1 MELIEVNQ
9 ARCTQCG
16 ICTYVCRQGF
26 GRWGKVM
33 CLWDWIFYWAGLSE
47 MRVFRGSGRLGKENL

>member
-16 ICTYVCRQGF
+16 ICTYVCPSRVWEMGK
-26 GRWGKVM
+26 KVM
-33 CLWDWIFYWAGLSE
+33 CLWDWAFAGLDFPKC
-47 MRVFRGSGRLGKENL
+47 VYLGALGD